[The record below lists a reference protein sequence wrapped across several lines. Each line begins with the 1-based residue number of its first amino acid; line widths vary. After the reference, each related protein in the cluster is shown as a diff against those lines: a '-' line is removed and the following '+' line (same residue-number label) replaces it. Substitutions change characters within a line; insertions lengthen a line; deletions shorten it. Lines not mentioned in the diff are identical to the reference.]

1 MNKTKALYFANENKK
16 LRYGDER
23 EIVVGETHFVD
34 CAPKCCE
41 VGLHASKR
49 AIDALSHAPGC
60 ILYLVELSGDFDENS
75 DKVAATH
82 RKYLAEF
89 DATELLREFARKQAL
104 ININKA
110 EKYFNSKE
118 DFNIVLEWLNTGNLD
133 LKESAWSAARSAW
146 LAARSAWLAA
156 ESAAESAARS
166 AAWSAAESAAESA
179 AWSAAESAAR
189 SAWLAARS
197 ARSAAWSAAE
207 SAAES
212 AARSAWLAARSAR
225 SAAWSAAESAA
236 NNMLCEMIESKTGW
250 NLEFAKDE

>member
-1 MNKTKALYFANENKK
+1 MNKIKALYFASENKK

-34 CAPKCCE
+34 CVPKCCE

-49 AIDALSHAPGC
+49 AFDALSHAPGC
-60 ILYLVELSGDFDENS
+60 MLYLVELSGDFDKNP
-75 DKVAATH
+75 DKIAATH

-110 EKYFNSKE
+110 EQYFNSEE
-118 DFNIVLEWLNTGNLD
+118 DFNILLEWLNTGNLD
-133 LKESAWSAARSAW
+133 LR
-146 LAARSAWLAA
+146 

-166 AAWSAAESAAESA
+166 AARSAAESA
-179 AWSAAESAAR
+179 AWSAAESAAW
-189 SAWLAARS
+189 SAARS
-197 ARSAAWSAAE
+197 AAESAARSAAWSATRSAAESAAWSAAE

-212 AARSAWLAARSAR
+212 AARSAAR
-225 SAAWSAAESAA
+225 SAA

-250 NLEFAKDE
+250 NLGFAKDE